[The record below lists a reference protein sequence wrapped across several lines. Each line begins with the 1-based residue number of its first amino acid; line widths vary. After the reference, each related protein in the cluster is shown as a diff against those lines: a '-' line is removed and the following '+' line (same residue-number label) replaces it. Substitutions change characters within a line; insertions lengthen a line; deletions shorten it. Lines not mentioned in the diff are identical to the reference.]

1 MVRVLRHSLLLI
13 VSETSPRHQA
23 LPNQEDVGPLKALIA
38 YSALVHS
45 DHPLRKPGVNG
56 IELYLGES

>member
-1 MVRVLRHSLLLI
+1 MVRILRHPPPS
-13 VSETSPRHQA
+13 VVHETSPRHQA

-38 YSALVHS
+38 YSALVHA